1 MSTGGGRLIQAKE
14 GSIGW
19 SQRGELIFR
28 FWFFIKLSKGFLE
41 MHVMVKI
48 ALVLKNDILTMPRA
62 PTHAHDALEHLEEGG
77 AA

>member
-1 MSTGGGRLIQAKE
+1 MIQAKE

-19 SQRGELIFR
+19 SRRGKWIFR

-48 ALVLKNDILTMPRA
+48 ALVLKNDILMMPRA
-62 PTHAHDALEHLEEGG
+62 PTPAHDALEHLEEGG

>member
-19 SQRGELIFR
+19 SQRGKWIFK

-41 MHVMVKI
+41 THVMLKI
-48 ALVLKNDILTMPRA
+48 VLVLKNDILMMPRA
-62 PTHAHDALEHLEEGG
+62 PTHAHNALELLVEGG
-77 AA
+77 AT